1 MRGIDAG
8 GRALN
13 AVVQVEVRPRIE
25 AATPPPSR
33 GVRAIQ
39 HRLSTRQ
46 REIFAE
52 ALMLAVERDWVVEI
66 DEPGQGE
73 ARRVL
78 RQPAS

>member
-1 MRGIDAG
+1 
-8 GRALN
+8 
-13 AVVQVEVRPRIE
+13 
-25 AATPPPSR
+25 
-33 GVRAIQ
+33 VRAIQ